1 MPSTH
6 PPLLPGGFQPIGPW
20 QLDQQFLDPFLGP
33 ERKRRKRLLIRF
45 RRFLD
50 DLAKLSLPL
59 EVWIGGSFTTLD
71 PEPDAV
77 DVVVWVAEADAERLA
92 TKRLRLFER
101 LLHVRNFEW
110 VKVNYEVAAFLAD
123 PESVADHEYWAK
135 KLGADP
141 SNLYRKGIFK
151 LTMNRV

>member
-1 MPSTH
+1 MKPTH

-20 QLDQQFLDPFLGP
+20 QLDQQFLDPFPAGA
-33 ERKRRKRLLIRF
+33 KRRKRLLTRF
-45 RRFLD
+45 KRFLD
-50 DLAKLSLPL
+50 DLAKLNLPL
-59 EVWIGGSFTTLD
+59 ELWIGGSFTTLD

-77 DVVVWVAEADAERLA
+77 DVVVWVAEGEAERLA

-101 LLHVRNFEW
+101 LLHVQNFEW
-110 VKVNYEVAAFLAD
+110 VKVNYEVAAYLAD

-151 LTMNRV
+151 LTMTRV